1 MKFKYV
7 GPHDAVDL
15 DGHGTVEHGH
25 QVEVT
30 GAAAESLSRQAD
42 WQRVDKPKT
51 QTPAKSATEN
61 EE

>member
-15 DGHGTVEHGH
+15 VDVGTVAHGET
-25 QVEVT
+25 VEVT
-30 GAAAESLSRQAD
+30 GDAAQSLAAQAD
-42 WQRVDKPKT
+42 WKRVDKPKT
-51 QTPAKSATEN
+51 QTPAESATKN